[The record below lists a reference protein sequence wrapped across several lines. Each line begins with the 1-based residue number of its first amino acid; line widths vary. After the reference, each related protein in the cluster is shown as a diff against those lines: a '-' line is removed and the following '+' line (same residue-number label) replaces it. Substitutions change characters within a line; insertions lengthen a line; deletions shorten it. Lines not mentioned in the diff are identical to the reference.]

1 MEQQMEARPPEI
13 LTRFVRVL
21 VPPANREHVLGDL
34 AEQYKSPRQYLI
46 DALITLPF
54 LIGTQLRRTQH
65 PAAIAFEIFF
75 FWFGVFYGSSQST
88 WAVAAIPTATAL
100 IAMILRDVYR
110 GLTPVQPRQA
120 VIDTLTF
127 AGATL
132 LSQAVVAVLA
142 PDLLLSPG
150 ALYVGFPMGCV
161 LVFVTRRVIVGNVNT
176 QLQAAN
182 ARSLTREQLV
192 GEVHNAHE
200 VLRRQVRVEMGAGV
214 CVSAGFAMMCAF
226 APDVT
231 VRSALALIAA
241 GGAFIASYLIPY
253 ARARPMRA
261 DLGFD
266 ASLAHYRDYLQRMHQ
281 LYRTALWWYVLPLA
295 IGAVVL
301 VVALAMR
308 SSHPLPTLFAG
319 LALVAVLG
327 LSTQQV
333 MWWAAC
339 KVQRRLDQLSLLK
352 ERS

>member
-34 AEQYKSPRQYLI
+34 AEQYKSPRKYLI
-46 DALITLPF
+46 EALVTLPF

-100 IAMILRDVYR
+100 IAMIMRDVYR
-110 GLTPVQPRQA
+110 GLMPVQPRQA
-120 VIDTLTF
+120 IVDALTF

-142 PDLLLSPG
+142 PDLLLSRM
-150 ALYVGFPMGCV
+150 ALYVGFPIGCV
-161 LVFVTRRVIVGNVNT
+161 LVFVTRFVIVGNVNT

-192 GEVHNAHE
+192 GEIHNTQE

-214 CVSAGFAMMCAF
+214 CVAAGFALMCAF
-226 APDVT
+226 APNVT
-231 VRSALALIAA
+231 VRSALALMAA
-241 GGAFIASYLIPY
+241 GGAFIALYLISY
-253 ARARPMRA
+253 ARVRPMRA

-266 ASLAHYRDYLQRMHQ
+266 ASLAHYRSYLQRMHQ
-281 LYRTALWWYVLPLA
+281 LYRTAVWWYVLPLA
-295 IGAVVL
+295 IGSVVL
-301 VVALAMR
+301 VIAMAVR
-308 SSHPLPTLFAG
+308 SSDPLPVLFAG
-319 LALVAVLG
+319 LALIAVLG
-327 LSTQQV
+327 LSVQQ
-333 MWWAAC
+333 MNGWAAS